1 MPRFLFV
8 ISTTSVESESAGLGP
23 PGESLA
29 GACSGMGHW
38 WRPGGATS
46 GRQAGGLGRPG
57 RLGPA
62 GSPPGGHSLAVT
74 AAAARVGNHGLQAHH
89 DRRAAVVMHASAA
102 SCRLHVYQ
110 MVASS
115 AHAPPLWGDH
125 SGRSMWAT
133 VGGYCKYQ
141 LRHRFGCTCLPV
153 SLSLSLSLSLALWQ
167 GAGGCPKPRNQTRS
181 SSSTGQETSVRNDRA
196 LLAHRTAS
204 GTNVRFKHRRRLGRK
219 NTRNARTYGRAA
231 RMAVAAAASNC
242 CASQR
247 PKPSPLVCGQILH
260 AANAHQC
267 HTGPMCEAM
276 ARGHSGLI
284 CGT

>member
-1 MPRFLFV
+1 M
-8 ISTTSVESESAGLGP
+8 
-23 PGESLA
+23 
-29 GACSGMGHW
+29 
-38 WRPGGATS
+38 
-46 GRQAGGLGRPG
+46 
-57 RLGPA
+57 
-62 GSPPGGHSLAVT
+62 
-74 AAAARVGNHGLQAHH
+74 
-89 DRRAAVVMHASAA
+89 
-102 SCRLHVYQ
+102 
-110 MVASS
+110 
-115 AHAPPLWGDH
+115 
-125 SGRSMWAT
+125 
-133 VGGYCKYQ
+133 
-141 LRHRFGCTCLPV
+141 
-153 SLSLSLSLSLALWQ
+153 
-167 GAGGCPKPRNQTRS
+167 
-181 SSSTGQETSVRNDRA
+181 RNDTA

-204 GTNVRFKHRRRLGRK
+204 GTNVRFMHRRRLGRK